1 MEYKGYSCLYYNRW
15 HAKVS
20 VKSLHQGRI
29 QWANLMQGHN
39 IKRGLRVNCGEQNHL
54 TGLLLLLSKHSW
66 GLKDVILQMHEA
78 WAQKAHS
85 DGNELCLYITN
96 VMQTE
101 NRDVLLMRQHC
112 RIASELS
119 SVLASHLLRWS
130 SSTKHI
136 FTKLWKKGFVW
147 HCIMCKGSIWNDK
160 IKDPIRKYSRYDHL
174 TLLWTFCIIWKHA
187 E

>member
-1 MEYKGYSCLYYNRW
+1 MEYKGYSCLYCNRW

-29 QWANLMQGHN
+29 QCANLMQGHN

-54 TGLLLLLSKHSW
+54 TGLLLLLSKRNR
-66 GLKDVILQMHEA
+66 GLKDAMLQMHEA
-78 WAQKAHS
+78 WAQKTHS

-96 VMQTE
+96 EMQTE

-119 SVLASHLLRWS
+119 SVLAPHLLRWS
-130 SSTKHI
+130 CSTKH
-136 FTKLWKKGFVW
+136 
-147 HCIMCKGSIWNDK
+147 KGSIWNDK
-160 IKDPIRKYSRYDHL
+160 IKDPIRKYGRYDHL

>member
-1 MEYKGYSCLYYNRW
+1 MEYKGYSCLYCNRW

-20 VKSLHQGRI
+20 MKSLHQGRI

-54 TGLLLLLSKHSW
+54 TGLLESHLLLLSKHNW
-66 GLKDVILQMHEA
+66 GLKDAMLQMHEA

-96 VMQTE
+96 EMQTE

-112 RIASELS
+112 SYRFRVVISFGI
-119 SVLASHLLRWS
+119 
-130 SSTKHI
+130 SSTEVKQFNQAYLH
-136 FTKLWKKGFVW
+136 KALKERVCMAL
-147 HCIMCKGSIWNDK
+147 H
-160 IKDPIRKYSRYDHL
+160 YV
-174 TLLWTFCIIWKHA
+174 
-187 E
+187 